1 MTSRL
6 HRTFILSVSTLALLV
21 GPMVMPDIPLL
32 SSAAVA
38 GNGNGNGNGGDGGN
52 GNGNGGGQGNSGGDQ
67 GNSGNSGSGNGSG
80 NDGGNGNSRA
90 SRNATTETSGS
101 VGTGKGQ
108 SRAKTGATEIASAEG
123 DSPRERTRNL
133 KAELAGLNSL
143 KRNINGLMNSSDPRM
158 DGIREFIV
166 ASVAL
171 SAAEDEAEAAK
182 KAFLDAQGEYRDI
195 LSDYDLPNGT
205 TPAMLRE
212 QIDAFVIPVD
222 NPATPEDE
230 SEGADEALLE
240 KERLEGAL
248 VALSAQWEVLVAA
261 SKTYEDEA
269 EELAEAQEAAGPEA
283 FDKALLEAANR
294 NRKSNPDYLTDDIR
308 KWASNVV
315 DGLVDDYADQ
325 QN

>member
-1 MTSRL
+1 MISRL
-6 HRTFILSVSTLALLV
+6 HRTFILSISTLALLV
-21 GPMVMPDIPLL
+21 GPMVMAGIPLL

-38 GNGNGNGNGGDGGN
+38 GNGNGNGGDGNN
-52 GNGNGGGQGNSGGDQ
+52 GNGNGGGQGNSGGEH
-67 GNSGNSGSGNGSG
+67 GNSGNSESGNGSG
-80 NDGGNGNSRA
+80 SEAGNGNSRA
-90 SRNATTETSGS
+90 SRDATTETSGS
-101 VGTGKGQ
+101 VETGKGQ
-108 SRAKTGATEIASAEG
+108 SRNKAGATEIASTEG
-123 DSPRERTRNL
+123 DSPRERTRTL

-158 DGIREFIV
+158 DGIREFVV

-182 KAFLDAQGEYRDI
+182 KAYLDAQGEYRGI
-195 LSDYDLPNGT
+195 LSDYDLPDGT
-205 TPAMLRE
+205 TPAILRE
-212 QIDAFVIPVD
+212 QIDAIVIPVD
-222 NPATPEDE
+222 NPETPEDE

-248 VALSAQWEVLVAA
+248 VELSAQWDVLVAA
-261 SKTYEDEA
+261 SKTYEDAA
-269 EELAEAQEAAGPEA
+269 EERAQAGEAAGPEA

-308 KWASNVV
+308 NWASNVV